1 MVSRLISADS
11 GVHMPNAGL
20 NWDKI
25 FALRSRFWAVGL
37 LALPWAVSS
46 AWAVSGSPSLSVG
59 H

>member
-1 MVSRLISADS
+1 
-11 GVHMPNAGL
+11 MPNAGL

-37 LALPWAVSS
+37 LALPWAVSG